1 MGTYEYIYEYIL
13 LYFTDFYEKRFGG
26 KRAPADYLATTDYTQ
41 IASDMLEGQEFDEM
55 FNRMKI
61 FKTTAFIPNV
71 TKSAILDVL
80 EDPGK
85 GLFFRK
91 KQYPYEREK
100 LENMLDNL
108 SMAIQ
113 SAVNKKEVYTRPYKS
128 LDEISQSDE
137 EGYRNSMTIMYT
149 ATLGVIVALGT
160 KPNKRKK

>member
-1 MGTYEYIYEYIL
+1 
-13 LYFTDFYEKRFGG
+13 
-26 KRAPADYLATTDYTQ
+26 
-41 IASDMLEGQEFDEM
+41 
-55 FNRMKI
+55 MKI
-61 FKTTAFIPNV
+61 FKTTAFMPNV
-71 TKSAILDVL
+71 NKSAILDIL

-91 KQYPYEREK
+91 KQYPYTREK

-113 SAVNKKEVYTRPYKS
+113 SAVNKKEVYTRPYRS

-149 ATLGVIVALGT
+149 AVLGVIVALDT
-160 KPNKRKK
+160 KPHKRKK

>member
-1 MGTYEYIYEYIL
+1 MGRTYEYIVD
-13 LYFTDFYEKRFGG
+13 YFADFYEKRFDGE
-26 KRAPADYLATTDYTQ
+26 KARVDYLSATDYNR
-41 IASDMLEGQEFDEM
+41 IASDMLEDQGFDEM

-61 FKTTAFIPNV
+61 FKTTAFMPNV
-71 TKSAILDVL
+71 NKSAILDIL

-91 KQYPYEREK
+91 KQYPYTREK

-108 SMAIQ
+108 SMAVQ
-113 SAVNKKEVYTRPYKS
+113 SAVNKKEVYTRPYRS

-149 ATLGVIVALGT
+149 AVLGVIVALDT
-160 KPNKRKK
+160 KPHKRKK